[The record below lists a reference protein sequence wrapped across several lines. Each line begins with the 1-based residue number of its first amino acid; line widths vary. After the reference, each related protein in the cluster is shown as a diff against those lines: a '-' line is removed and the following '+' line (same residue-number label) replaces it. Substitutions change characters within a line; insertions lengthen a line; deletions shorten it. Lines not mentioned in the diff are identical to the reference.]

1 MNCNSADEDSAWR
14 GVSEGLENVVET
26 GAPPEEG
33 LLIQHL
39 VDVNQQD
46 EVEAQAG
53 FE

>member
-1 MNCNSADEDSAWR
+1 MN
-14 GVSEGLENVVET
+14 EGLENVVET
-26 GAPPEEG
+26 AAPGEEG